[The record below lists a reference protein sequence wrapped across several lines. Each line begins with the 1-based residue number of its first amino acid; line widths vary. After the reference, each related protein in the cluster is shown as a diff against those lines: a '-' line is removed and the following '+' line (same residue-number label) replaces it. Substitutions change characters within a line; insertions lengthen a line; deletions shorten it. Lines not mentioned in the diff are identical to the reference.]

1 MNYFLL
7 HVLLLLLG
15 LKLVKLQAQNRR
27 QKGDGVLIDHWE
39 ASVDVFGFASL
50 AGGVGALPDGLI
62 SVLLFLGLD
71 LLSRL
76 PLERTRQFLLIK
88 LRETSVMKIGVVLAS
103 VRRPAN
109 LLALYLNGRQQ
120 SVLAVNNRVR
130 DKLRRENGR
139 SRII

>member
-1 MNYFLL
+1 M
-7 HVLLLLLG
+7 
-15 LKLVKLQAQNRR
+15 
-27 QKGDGVLIDHWE
+27 LIDHWE

-103 VRRPAN
+103 VRRPAD